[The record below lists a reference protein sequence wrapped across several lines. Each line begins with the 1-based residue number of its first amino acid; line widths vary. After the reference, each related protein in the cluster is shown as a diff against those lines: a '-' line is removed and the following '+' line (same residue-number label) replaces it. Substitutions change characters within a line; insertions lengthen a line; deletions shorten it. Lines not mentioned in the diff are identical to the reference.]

1 MDIKVTTLDG
11 KASGKVSV
19 SEAVFGLEPRA
30 DILARMVR
38 YQLAKRRAG
47 THAVQNRADVSRTG
61 AKMYKQK
68 GTGRAR
74 HSSARVGQFRGGGRA
89 FGPTP
94 RDHGHDLPKKVRA
107 LALKHALS
115 AKLRSEAI
123 IVVDDL
129 AAKEPK
135 TSALKGQLAKLGI
148 ANALF
153 IGGVELDR
161 NFSLAARNIPGLDV
175 LPVQGI
181 NVYDIMRRDTLVLSK
196 AAIEAIEAR
205 FAKDTADA
213 GASK

>member
-19 SEAVFGLEPRA
+19 SDEIFGLTPRP

-47 THAVQNRADVSRTG
+47 THAVQNRSDVSRTG

-74 HSSARVGQFRGGGRA
+74 HSSARAPQFRGGGRA
-89 FGPTP
+89 FGPVP
-94 RDHGHDLPKKVRA
+94 RDHAIDLPKKVRA

-115 AKLRSEAI
+115 AKAQSEAI

-129 AAKEPK
+129 VAKEPK
-135 TSALKGQLAKLGI
+135 TATLKGQLARLGI
-148 ANALF
+148 ANALM
-153 IGGVELDR
+153 IGGDELDG
-161 NFSLAARNIPGLDV
+161 NFRLAARNIPGLDV
-175 LPVQGI
+175 LPVQGL
-181 NVYDIMRRDTLVLSK
+181 NVYDILRRDMLVLSK
-196 AAIEAIEAR
+196 AAIAAIEAR
-205 FAKDTADA
+205 FAKEVA
-213 GASK
+213 K